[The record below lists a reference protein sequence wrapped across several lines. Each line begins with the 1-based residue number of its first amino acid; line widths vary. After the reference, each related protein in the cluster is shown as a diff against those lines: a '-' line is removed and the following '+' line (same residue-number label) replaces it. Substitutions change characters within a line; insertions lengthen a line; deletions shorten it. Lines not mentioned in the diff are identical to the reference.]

1 MTKISKITILICL
14 FLFALSL
21 GVYSYSKN
29 EINEIEDVFINQM
42 GKEVRLSDFKD
53 KVVLMTFSYTSCP
66 KEGCYL
72 LGMQLLRVQLL
83 LKNRI
88 GKDLFLL
95 SVSIDPEKDTPEV
108 LMKSAEKYKVV
119 DHKGWFFLTGS
130 AEAIDRLQ
138 KRYGVVWETDP
149 DGSRYHK
156 VVIALLNQKGETE
169 KVYNSY
175 RNAAKKI
182 VKDIKTLLNS

>member
-1 MTKISKITILICL
+1 MSKIKKITISICL
-14 FLFALSL
+14 SLFFLSV

-29 EINEIEDVFINQM
+29 EKEDVFINQM

-53 KVVLMTFSYTSCP
+53 KVVLMTFAYTSCP
-66 KEGCYL
+66 QKGCYL

-108 LMKSAEKYKVV
+108 LMKSAERYKVV
-119 DHKGWFFLTGS
+119 DHKGWFFITGS
-130 AEAIDRLQ
+130 TEAIDRLQ
-138 KRYGVVWETDP
+138 KKYGAVWETDP

-156 VVIALLNQKGETE
+156 TAIVLLNQKGETE
-169 KVYNSY
+169 KVYENY
-175 RNAAKKI
+175 NYKTEKI
-182 VKDIKTLLNS
+182 VEDIKTLLNS